1 MKLTVYMAQS
11 LNGLIATK
19 NDDTPWSDDSW
30 ESYEKIISK
39 FEAIIIGRKTFESI
53 QQDPNEWDNIGNPL
67 VIILSD
73 SLSVTDTNFA
83 SVRSP
88 EDAVEILKQKNIK
101 KAAVCGG
108 AHLNTTFLDK
118 GMISEMIIDI
128 ESQLLVSGINFIN
141 EKYLSKNIKLELMQ
155 AKKISKNLAQLTYVL
170 KIKNI

>member
-39 FEAIIIGRKTFESI
+39 FEA
-53 QQDPNEWDNIGNPL
+53 
-67 VIILSD
+67 
-73 SLSVTDTNFA
+73 
-83 SVRSP
+83 

>member
-118 GMISEMIIDI
+118 GH
-128 ESQLLVSGINFIN
+128 
-141 EKYLSKNIKLELMQ
+141 
-155 AKKISKNLAQLTYVL
+155 
-170 KIKNI
+170 